1 MLIQVRFC
9 HCGVR
14 GKNTLLKDAAF
25 KERWLIAWPSVS
37 VLLFHELVCFYTR
50 PSLNVNLHQY

>member
-9 HCGVR
+9 HCGLR
-14 GKNTLLKDAAF
+14 GENTLLKDAAF
-25 KERWLIAWPSVS
+25 KEWWLIAWSSVS
-37 VLLFHELVCFYTR
+37 SLLFHELVSFYTR